1 MPGGNLH
8 LPIIPDLPYK
18 RAHLPCL
25 DDGLIDI
32 TGPMADDS
40 AGTVDAMLQALKA
53 PLLQEPF
60 DRLYGLL
67 VKIYQQIGWDKLLQL
82 RASLFLLQHEVE
94 REGEDHVNDAA
105 AFENVYGKDPSRSP
119 SVSITSPLSP
129 PRHSFTISTPSSG
142 DVLNESSKKAPSKEK
157 RQCERWFDSLFLMLY
172 EDLRIYTI
180 YKADL
185 DHHLAHDMFYHRT
198 PREWLIIGSLCRRL
212 GQKVLEEA
220 VFNRHF
226 SRLMPKKPF

>member
-1 MPGGNLH
+1 M
-8 LPIIPDLPYK
+8 PYK

-25 DDGLIDI
+25 DDGLVDI
-32 TGPMADDS
+32 TGPMADED
-40 AGTVDAMLQALKA
+40 AGSVDVMLQALKA

-67 VKIYQQIGWDKLLQL
+67 VKIYQQTGWDKLLQL
-82 RASLFLLQHEVE
+82 RASLFLLEHELE
-94 REGEDHVNDAA
+94 RDDKEHIS

-119 SVSITSPLSP
+119 SVSITSPLSAP
-129 PRHSFTISTPSSG
+129 KHSFTITTPSSG
-142 DVLNESSKKAPSKEK
+142 DVLDESTKKDPSKEK
-157 RQCERWFDSLFLMLY
+157 RLCERWLDSLFLMLY

-212 GQKVLEEA
+212 GQKVIQE
-220 VFNRHF
+220 
-226 SRLMPKKPF
+226 P